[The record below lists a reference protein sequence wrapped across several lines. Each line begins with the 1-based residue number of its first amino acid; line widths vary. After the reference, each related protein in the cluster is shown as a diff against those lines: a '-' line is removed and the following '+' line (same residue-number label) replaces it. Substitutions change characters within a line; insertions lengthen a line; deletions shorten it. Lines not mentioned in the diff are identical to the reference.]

1 MDKAKKAKKKNQY
14 GESIA
19 KAEEKKVLRQLPY
32 AK

>member
-32 AK
+32 VK